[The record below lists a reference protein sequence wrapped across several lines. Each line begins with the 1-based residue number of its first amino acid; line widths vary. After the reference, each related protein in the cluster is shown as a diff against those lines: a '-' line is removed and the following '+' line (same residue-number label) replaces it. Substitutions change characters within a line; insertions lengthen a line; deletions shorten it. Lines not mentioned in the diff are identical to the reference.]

1 MNKKYIAPS
10 LEIEE
15 INLQQ
20 MIAASIKPGEGE
32 GNHDSNSKSFGFDED
47 DEEEEY

>member
-32 GNHDSNSKSFGFDED
+32 GSHDSNSKLFGFDED

>member
-15 INLQQ
+15 IKLQQ
-20 MIAASIKPGEGE
+20 MIAASIQKGEGE
-32 GNHDSNSKSFGFDED
+32 GSHDSNSKSFGFDED
-47 DEEEEY
+47 DEEEY